1 MQENK
6 SVKEMTDQELK
17 ALGFD
22 IINQLN
28 VYQSNLNVINNE
40 LISRKQPAV
49 SEAQTVTAEP
59 PTEEV
64 SGEK

>member
-6 SVKEMTDQELK
+6 SVKEMSDQELK

-28 VYQSNLNVINNE
+28 VFQQNLQVINNE
-40 LISRKQPAV
+40 LTLRKQPTV
-49 SEAQTVTAEP
+49 NEPQTLTAEVV
-59 PTEEV
+59 EDNE
-64 SGEK
+64 GK